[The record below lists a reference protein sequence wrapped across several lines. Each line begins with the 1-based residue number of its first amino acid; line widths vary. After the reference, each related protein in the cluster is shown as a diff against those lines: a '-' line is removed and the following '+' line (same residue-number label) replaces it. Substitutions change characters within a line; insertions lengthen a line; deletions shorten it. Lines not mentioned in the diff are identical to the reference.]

1 MKLRL
6 ACADFAFPLLPHQ
19 SVFKLIGMLGFE
31 GIDVGLFEG
40 RSHLQPS
47 QVMGNMPAAAAK
59 LAAEVQDAGLAFAD
73 IFYQASSFDTVAANH
88 PDAAERMK
96 GRELFLRM
104 LEFTLRCN
112 APHMTALPG
121 VEWPDV
127 PHADSVKRS
136 AEELLWRAEQAKN
149 VGVTFSV
156 ECHLGSF
163 APTPALAL
171 ELAQAAPGLTLTLD
185 YTHFTSQGFSDD
197 ECEALVPYASHFH
210 ARGSRTGRLQAPLKD
225 NTIDYPRVLKAMDK
239 ANYPGYVGVEYVW
252 IDWEHC
258 NEVDNLS
265 ETIMLRDLLRANA
278 GAA

>member
-6 ACADFAFPLLPHQ
+6 ACADFAFPLLPLQ
-19 SVFKLIGMLGFE
+19 SAFKLIGMLGFE
-31 GIDVGLFEG
+31 GIDVGIFEG
-40 RSHLQPS
+40 RSQLQPS
-47 QVMGNMPAAAAK
+47 QVMGNVPAAAAK
-59 LAAEVQDAGLAFAD
+59 LSAEVADAGLNFAD
-73 IFYQASSFDTVAANH
+73 IFYQASSFDSVAANH
-88 PDAAERMK
+88 PDPAEQRQ

-112 APHMTALPG
+112 APHLTGLPG

-136 AEELLWRAEQAKN
+136 AEELVWRAEQAKA
-149 VGVTFSV
+149 VGVVYSV

-163 APTPALAL
+163 APTPATAL

-197 ECEALVPYASHFH
+197 ECEKLVPYASHFH
-210 ARGSRTGRLQAPLKD
+210 ARGSRAGRLQAPLKD
-225 NTIDYPRVLKAMDK
+225 STIDYPRVLRAMEQ
-239 ANYPGYVGVEYVW
+239 ANYLGYVGVEYVW

-265 ETIMLRDLLRANA
+265 ETIQLRDLLRANA

>member
-19 SVFKLIGMLGFE
+19 SVFQLIGMLGFE
-31 GIDVGLFEG
+31 GLDVGLFEG

-47 QVMGNMPAAAAK
+47 QVMGNLPAAAH
-59 LAAEVQDAGLAFAD
+59 LLDSQVRGAGLQLAD
-73 IFYQASSFDTVAANH
+73 IFYQASSFDSVAANH
-88 PDAAERMK
+88 PDPAEQRK
-96 GRELFLRM
+96 GRDLFLRM

-136 AEELLWRAEQAKN
+136 AEELVWRAEHAKS

-163 APTPALAL
+163 APTPAQAL

-197 ECEALVPYASHFH
+197 ECEVLVPYASHFH
-210 ARGSRTGRLQAPLKD
+210 ARGSRAGRLQAPLKD
-225 NTIDYPRVLKAMDK
+225 NTIDYPRVLKAMAQ

-265 ETIMLRDLLRANA
+265 ETIMLRDLLRAN
-278 GAA
+278 GDAA

>member
-19 SVFKLIGMLGFE
+19 SVFQLIGMLGFE
-31 GIDVGLFEG
+31 GIDIGLFEG

-47 QVMGNMPAAAAK
+47 QVLADLPAAAHK
-59 LAAEVQDAGLAFAD
+59 LSAQIADAGLKFAD
-73 IFYQASSFDTVAANH
+73 IFYQAASFDTVAANH
-88 PDAAERMK
+88 PDPAERQK

-121 VEWPDV
+121 VEWPNV
-127 PHADSVKRS
+127 AHADSIKRS
-136 AEELLWRAEQAKN
+136 AEELAWRAEQAKS
-149 VGVTFSV
+149 VGVVFSV

-163 APTPALAL
+163 ATTPAAVL

-185 YTHFTSQGFSDD
+185 YTHFTSQGISDD
-197 ECEALVPYASHFH
+197 ECEPLIPYASHFH
-210 ARGSRTGRLQAPLKD
+210 ARGARPGRLQAKFQE
-225 NTIDYPRVLKAMDK
+225 NTIDYPRVLRAMQ
-239 ANYPGYVGVEYVW
+239 AAHYPGYVGVEYVW
-252 IDWEHC
+252 VDWEHC
-258 NEVDNLS
+258 NEVDNVS
-265 ETIMLRDLLRANA
+265 ETVLLRDLLRANA